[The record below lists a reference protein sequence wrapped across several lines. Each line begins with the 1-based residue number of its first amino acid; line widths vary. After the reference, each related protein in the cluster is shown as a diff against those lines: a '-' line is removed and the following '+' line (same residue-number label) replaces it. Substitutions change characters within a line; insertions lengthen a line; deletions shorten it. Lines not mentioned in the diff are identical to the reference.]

1 MTDKPTNH
9 INTSKR
15 LLTTNCKKKTTK
27 NRTVKMREVG
37 GSLAKAAFDLLMSSQ
52 PSTLHYMIF
61 IKQTCIRNHIKQLV
75 VTTAIMFIPFGLLAP
90 KDFLMTNYL
99 AFQYYD

>member
-15 LLTTNCKKKTTK
+15 LLTTNCKKNKQTTD
-27 NRTVKMREVG
+27 KMREVG

-52 PSTLHYMIF
+52 PSTLHNMIF
-61 IKQTCIRNHIKQLV
+61 IKQTYIRNHTKQLL
-75 VTTAIMFIPFGLLAP
+75 VTTAIPFIPFGLLAP

>member
-1 MTDKPTNH
+1 
-9 INTSKR
+9 
-15 LLTTNCKKKTTK
+15 
-27 NRTVKMREVG
+27 MREVG

-52 PSTLHYMIF
+52 PSTLHNMIF
-61 IKQTCIRNHIKQLV
+61 IKQTYIRNHTKQLL

-99 AFQYYD
+99 AFQYYDLKLTRKCYSRNVSMYTILDIYVFLW